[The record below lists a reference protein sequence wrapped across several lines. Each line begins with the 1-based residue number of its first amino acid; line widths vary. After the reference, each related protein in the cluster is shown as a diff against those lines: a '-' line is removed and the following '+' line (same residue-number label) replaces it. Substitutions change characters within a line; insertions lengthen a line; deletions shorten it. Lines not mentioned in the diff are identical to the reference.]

1 MERKRGDTQ
10 QGEGETEVSLQWL
23 EQKPVW
29 CIMSV

>member
-23 EQKPVW
+23 EQKLHYV
-29 CIMSV
+29 CFK